1 MIEFQDVTLE
11 LQGRVVLDNISFH
24 IHQGESVL
32 LVGSS
37 GAGKSTIMKLILG
50 LIKPTAGK
58 IRILGEEITRLP
70 EKKLLK
76 LRQQFGMVFQGGA
89 LFDSLTVEDNVAYF
103 LKENLRMTDAEIKMR
118 VRQTLEFLGL
128 SRFLHYLPSQ
138 LSGGMIKRVA
148 IARAIVSKPKALL
161 YDEPTAGLDPIS
173 ARRVV
178 ELIQHLQEKFGTTSL
193 IVSHEIHYF
202 LDVAKRMLMLK
213 EGSIMYDGNPNLDI
227 LEYFDET
234 DGVLPAQQLAG

>member
-11 LQGRVVLDNISFH
+11 LQGRLVLDNISFR
-24 IHQGESVL
+24 IHQGDSVL
-32 LVGSS
+32 LVGNS

-58 IRILGEEITRLP
+58 IRILGEDITRLS

-76 LRQQFGMVFQGGA
+76 IRQQFGMVFQGGA

-103 LKENLRMTDAEIKMR
+103 LKENLRMTEAEIKVR
-118 VRQTLEFLGL
+118 VHQTLEFLGL
-128 SRFLHYLPSQ
+128 SRFLNYFPSQ
-138 LSGGMIKRVA
+138 LSGGMVKRVA

-202 LDVAKRMLMLK
+202 LETARRMLMLK
-213 EGSIMYDGNPNLDI
+213 GGTIMYDGEPNLDI

-234 DGVLPAQQLAG
+234 DGITPVHQLAG

>member
-11 LQGRVVLDNISFH
+11 LQGRLVLDNISFR
-24 IHQGESVL
+24 IHQGDSVL
-32 LVGSS
+32 LVGNS

-58 IRILGEEITRLP
+58 IRIFGEDITRLS

-76 LRQQFGMVFQGGA
+76 IRQQFGMVFQGGA

-103 LKENLRMTDAEIKMR
+103 LKENLRMTEAEIKVR
-118 VRQTLEFLGL
+118 VHQTLEFLGL
-128 SRFLHYLPSQ
+128 SRFLNYFPSQ
-138 LSGGMIKRVA
+138 LSGGMVKRVA

-202 LDVAKRMLMLK
+202 LETARRMLMLK
-213 EGSIMYDGNPNLDI
+213 GGTIMYDGEPNLDI

-234 DGVLPAQQLAG
+234 DGITPVHQLAG

>member
-11 LQGRVVLDNISFH
+11 LQGRLVLDNISFR
-24 IHQGESVL
+24 IHQGDSVL
-32 LVGSS
+32 LVGNS

-58 IRILGEEITRLP
+58 IRIFGEDITRLS

-76 LRQQFGMVFQGGA
+76 IRQQFGMVFQGGA

-103 LKENLRMTDAEIKMR
+103 LKENMRMTEAEIKVR
-118 VRQTLEFLGL
+118 VQQTLEFLGL
-128 SRFLHYLPSQ
+128 SRFLKYLPSQ

-202 LDVAKRMLMLK
+202 LETARRMLMLK
-213 EGSIMYDGNPNLDI
+213 GGTIMYDGEPNLDI

-234 DGVLPAQQLAG
+234 DGISPVHHLAG

>member
-11 LQGRVVLDNISFH
+11 LQGRLVLDNISFR
-24 IHQGESVL
+24 IHQGDSVL
-32 LVGSS
+32 LVGNS

-58 IRILGEEITRLP
+58 IRIFGEDITRLS

-76 LRQQFGMVFQGGA
+76 IRQQFGMVFQGGA

-103 LKENLRMTDAEIKMR
+103 LKENLRMTEAEIKVR
-118 VRQTLEFLGL
+118 VHQTLEFLGL
-128 SRFLHYLPSQ
+128 SRFLNYLPSQ
-138 LSGGMIKRVA
+138 LSGGMVKRVA

-202 LDVAKRMLMLK
+202 LETARRMLMLK
-213 EGSIMYDGNPNLDI
+213 GGTIMYDGEPNLDI

-234 DGVLPAQQLAG
+234 DGITPVHQLAG

>member
-24 IHQGESVL
+24 IRQGESVL

-89 LFDSLTVEDNVAYF
+89 LFDSLNVEDNVAYF
-103 LKENLRMTDAEIKMR
+103 LKENLQMTDAEIKVR

-128 SRFLHYLPSQ
+128 SRFLHYFPSQ
-138 LSGGMIKRVA
+138 LSGGMVKRVA

-213 EGSIMYDGNPNLDI
+213 GGTIMYDGEPNLDI

-234 DGVLPAQQLAG
+234 DGILPAQQLAG